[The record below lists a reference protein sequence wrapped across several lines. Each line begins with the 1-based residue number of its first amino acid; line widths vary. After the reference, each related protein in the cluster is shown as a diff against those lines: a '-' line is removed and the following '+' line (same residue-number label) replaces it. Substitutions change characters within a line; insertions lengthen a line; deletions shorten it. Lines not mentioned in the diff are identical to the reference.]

1 MKTLVLVFH
10 PHLEKSQV
18 NRKLMDAA
26 NETGDVTV
34 VDEYAAYPDFRINV
48 EHEQRLIETHDRI
61 VLQFPFYWYSSPALL
76 KQWEDDVIKAGWAY
90 GGGRALEGKE
100 FMLSVSTGSPA
111 DSYTREGSHVRTMD
125 ELLSPVRDHV
135 PSYACDV
142 SEAVPHPRRCH
153 VHRRADRRGRVQ
165 VSRRTDRLI
174 DPYRIHCRMGGQVS
188 LCTNMAAR
196 LTSSA

>member
-34 VDEYAAYPDFRINV
+34 VDEYAAYPDFKINV
-48 EHEQRLIETHDRI
+48 EHEQELIETHDRI

-90 GGGRALEGKE
+90 GGGQAHHGGAA
-100 FMLSVSTGSPA
+100 F
-111 DSYTREGSHVRTMD
+111 
-125 ELLSPVRDHV
+125 PVRDHV
-135 PSYACDV
+135 PSYACHI
-142 SEAVPHPRRCH
+142 SEAVPHPRRRH
-153 VHRRADRRGRVQ
+153 VHR
-165 VSRRTDRLI
+165 
-174 DPYRIHCRMGGQVS
+174 
-188 LCTNMAAR
+188 
-196 LTSSA
+196 